1 MATKVCTSC
10 KKIMRFEDTH
20 CRTCGKEYKQTIPKW
35 MIAVVV
41 IATLALSFVFATPN
55 TSVPSPEKTAQI
67 KAIEQQTQSRMALQ
81 GTLKDSSSAE
91 IRNHK
96 GYCGEVNSKNSFGG
110 YTGFKRFI
118 ASPAIVAIEG
128 ENIEADEFQKSWDVV
143 CK

>member
-118 ASPAIVAIEG
+118 SAGSPDMTYLETEVKDFHLAWNKFCAT
-128 ENIEADEFQKSWDVV
+128 
-143 CK
+143 

>member
-35 MIAVVV
+35 MIVVVV

-55 TSVPSPEKTAQI
+55 TSVSPPEKTAQI

-81 GTLKDSSSAE
+81 GTLKDSSGAE
-91 IRNHK
+91 IRPEQ
-96 GYCGEVNSKNSFGG
+96 GAGPQRQESFRTSTRRSAEGG
-110 YTGFKRFI
+110 TSSCRRLAGK
-118 ASPAIVAIEG
+118 PWE
-128 ENIEADEFQKSWDVV
+128 
-143 CK
+143 